1 MAAGELIF
9 MEQITQAREWVGEGI
24 PKAEVARRLGIGRT
38 TLYKYLNQ

>member
-1 MAAGELIF
+1 M
-9 MEQITQAREWVGEGI
+9 QAREWVSEGI